1 MPKKSRREMLKCF
14 ACGHLVRG
22 KEYDALRRGAPYM
35 RLSYESLGGKHI
47 CPDCRD
53 LNYLKKVRA

>member
-1 MPKKSRREMLKCF
+1 MLKCF

-22 KEYDALRRGAPYM
+22 KDYDALRRGSPYM

-47 CPDCRD
+47 CPDCSD
-53 LNYLKKVRA
+53 MNYLRKVRA